1 MGLVNTGI
9 KKYPMCTIKYTAV
22 FLMLWTYISAG
33 GIATGTYFERGGAL
47 RNKIG
52 GWGGLSRDK
61 SDTRH
66 HDPKAQFLLIKV
78 SFICLI

>member
-1 MGLVNTGI
+1 
-9 KKYPMCTIKYTAV
+9 MCTIKYTACI
-22 FLMLWTYISAG
+22 LMLWTYISAG
-33 GIATGTYFERGGAL
+33 GIATGTYFE
-47 RNKIG
+47 NKIG
-52 GWGGLSRDK
+52 GVGGLSRDK

>member
-33 GIATGTYFERGGAL
+33 GIATGTYFERGGGGWAGL

-52 GWGGLSRDK
+52 GGGGCHVTRVIRDTMIQK
-61 SDTRH
+61 RN
-66 HDPKAQFLLIKV
+66 F
-78 SFICLI
+78 C